1 MASILPFDEL
11 NRFNEDIRA
20 RFGDARLEDRR
31 EEEEDIIDELLD
43 LFLLAYAMGNSVTND
58 NLSSDYAPSVDEVMK
73 VVDAKVA
80 GKTWRERV
88 EEYFTKAS
96 NGEIPVSKPTGTT
109 STATTQPPRASGE
122 SSEQR
127 GQTEAEEP
135 ATPSGGIS
143 LQEAITRIAETEMH
157 RIANTAALDTAK
169 YAGAKSKT
177 WVTML
182 DDKVR
187 DTHDY
192 LEGETVDIDE
202 DFYTYDGDHASA
214 PGLFELAENNVNCR
228 CELLFS

>member
-127 GQTEAEEP
+127 GQTGAEEP

-157 RIANTAALDTAK
+157 RIANQSAYETAK
-169 YAGAKSKT
+169 ASGATEKT
-177 WVTML
+177 WHCMML
-182 DDKVR
+182 PTSR
-187 DTHDY
+187 DTHIY
-192 LEGETVDIDE
+192 LDGVTAPIDGEFYSFKGGSTQFPGQWGIAEE
-202 DFYTYDGDHASA
+202 D
-214 PGLFELAENNVNCR
+214 VNCL
-228 CELLFS
+228 CWLTFN

>member
-11 NRFNEDIRA
+11 NRVNAEIRE
-20 RFGDARLEDRR
+20 RFGKESLQKRDKR
-31 EEEEDIIDELLD
+31 EEEDIIDELLD

-58 NLSSDYAPSVDEVMK
+58 NLSSDYAPSVDDVMK

-80 GKTWRERV
+80 GKTWKERV
-88 EEYFTKAS
+88 EDYFS
-96 NGEIPVSKPTGTT
+96 
-109 STATTQPPRASGE
+109 
-122 SSEQR
+122 
-127 GQTEAEEP
+127 
-135 ATPSGGIS
+135 SGGTGEDI
-143 LQEAITRIAETEMH
+143 ARIADTETH

-169 YAGAKSKT
+169 YAGARNKT

-182 DDKVR
+182 DDRVR
-187 DTHDY
+187 DTHNY
-192 LEGETVDIDE
+192 LEGMTVDIDE